1 MSPSSPRQAPAANFS
16 PHELAHRPGRA
27 AILVCGAAVAADP
40 PAAPSAVPVK
50 HPTLKSC
57 NREAT
62 AKKLSGKDREQY
74 VKDCTAAKPVAVSK
88 GQ

>member
-1 MSPSSPRQAPAANFS
+1 MNWKTLIAALAVLAGGPAPAA
-16 PHELAHRPGRA
+16 E
-27 AILVCGAAVAADP
+27 P

-62 AKKLSGKDREQY
+62 TRQLSGKPREQF
-74 VKDCTAAKPVAVSK
+74 VKECTAGKTAAKTPAA
-88 GQ
+88 QPIAAH